1 MMDRMDSVIIEWLK
15 DNAVGFSFSGAA
27 ERSGLT
33 VSTVRRHLMDEGKI
47 GSAPETI
54 VAICRAYNLNPVEG
68 LIEWGLFDLEEAE
81 GHLDAVQFSNRIDN
95 APLPELFARIRE
107 ELDAL
112 EDRAVD
118 GASLPIPGQQ
128 MIDFGDLPRDPD
140 YSKMSNEDGI
150 AYGLAAKEADK
161 HIGHDELPHEP

>member
-1 MMDRMDSVIIEWLK
+1 MDSVIIEWLK
-15 DNAVGFSFSGAA
+15 ENAVGFSFSGAA

-54 VAICRAYNLNPVEG
+54 VAICRAYKLNPVEG
-68 LIEWGLFDLEEAE
+68 LIEWGLFEREEAE
-81 GHLDAVQFSNRIDN
+81 EHLDGVEFSNSLDST
-95 APLPELFARIRE
+95 PLPELFERIRE

-118 GASLPIPGQQ
+118 RNSIPIPGQQ
-128 MIDFGDLPRDPD
+128 MIDFGDLLQDPD
-140 YSKMSNEDGI
+140 YSNMSEQD
-150 AYGLAAKEADK
+150 AKDYGLAAKEADGN
-161 HIGHDELPHEP
+161 IGHDELPHEP